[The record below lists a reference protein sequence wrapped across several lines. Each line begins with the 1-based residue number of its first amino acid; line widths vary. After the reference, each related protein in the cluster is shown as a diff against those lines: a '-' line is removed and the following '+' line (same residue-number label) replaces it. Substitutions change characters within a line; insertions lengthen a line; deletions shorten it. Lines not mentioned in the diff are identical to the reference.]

1 MADDTHRHD
10 RVIRLSPQRCDSL
23 TYSPTLHLML
33 KQIFIPL
40 AALAIT
46 ATTASAFVGTDMLDK
61 LNISL
66 TDTEQSALEQAH
78 EIRESAHA
86 EAKQV
91 LEDAGITDERMA
103 EIHDAMR
110 DARKAEHIAV
120 KAAVEANDFA
130 AFKTATANSPMAGK
144 IDTEAEFAKL
154 VEAHELREAGDHDGA
169 RVIMEEL
176 GLKGPGMGG
185 KGMGGHRGGDRPTED
200 N

>member
-1 MADDTHRHD
+1 
-10 RVIRLSPQRCDSL
+10 
-23 TYSPTLHLML
+23 ML

-46 ATTASAFVGTDMLDK
+46 ASTASAFVGTDMLDK
-61 LNISL
+61 LNITL

-78 EIRESAHA
+78 EIRETAHA

-110 DARKAEHIAV
+110 EAHKAEHEAV

-130 AFKTATANSPMAGK
+130 AFKTATANSPMADK

-154 VEAHELREAGDHDGA
+154 VEAHNLRKASDIDGA
-169 RVIMEEL
+169 RAIMEEL

>member
-1 MADDTHRHD
+1 
-10 RVIRLSPQRCDSL
+10 
-23 TYSPTLHLML
+23 ML

-46 ATTASAFVGTDMLDK
+46 ASTASAFVGTDMLDK
-61 LNISL
+61 LNITL

-78 EIRESAHA
+78 ETRETAHA

-110 DARKAEHIAV
+110 EAHKAEHEAV

-130 AFKTATANSPMAGK
+130 AFKTATANSPMADK

-154 VEAHELREAGDHDGA
+154 VEAHNLRKASDIDGA
-169 RVIMEEL
+169 RAIMEEL

>member
-1 MADDTHRHD
+1 
-10 RVIRLSPQRCDSL
+10 
-23 TYSPTLHLML
+23 ML

-46 ATTASAFVGTDMLDK
+46 ATTASAFVGTDMLDQ
-61 LNISL
+61 LNITL

-78 EIRESAHA
+78 EIRETAHA

-103 EIHDAMR
+103 EIRDAMR
-110 DARKAEHIAV
+110 EAHKAEHEAV

-130 AFKTATANSPMAGK
+130 AFKTATADSPMASE
-144 IDTEAEFAKL
+144 IDTEEEFKKL
-154 VEAHELREAGDHDGA
+154 VEAHNLREAGDVDGA
-169 RVIMEEL
+169 RAIMEEL
-176 GLKGPGMGG
+176 GLKGPGMGS

>member
-1 MADDTHRHD
+1 MIMPPGFHHNVVT
-10 RVIRLSPQRCDSL
+10 RLL
-23 TYSPTLHLML
+23 ILKTLHLML

-46 ATTASAFVGTDMLDK
+46 ATTASAFVGGDMLDK

-78 EIRESAHA
+78 EIRENART

-91 LEDAGITDERMA
+91 LEDAGITDERME

-110 DARKAEHIAV
+110 EARQAEHQAV
-120 KAAVEANDFA
+120 KAAIEANDYA
-130 AFKTATANSPMAGK
+130 AFKTAVADSPMGTE
-144 IDTEAEFAKL
+144 IDTEAEFKKL
-154 VEAHELREAGDHDGA
+154 VEAHTLREAGDMEAA
-169 RVIMEEL
+169 RAIMEEL

-185 KGMGGHRGGDRPTED
+185 KGMGGGRGGDRPTED